1 MVESVVTKDP
11 VIYTMPERF
20 FVAPRKG
27 LSNMAVFFIA
37 IGILFI
43 LVVGGSA
50 WYFIQSARQPI
61 VVETPVAPIEISQPP
76 ISGSPS
82 EVPQPPGGA
91 PITEE
96 APAAPTETTLTTP
109 VALPEV
115 LPEII
120 PDLSQ
125 DVDADGLTAA
135 EEQLLSTN
143 QNQPDTDA
151 DGYLDGHEALN
162 LYNPAGV
169 APQKLEDTSLVLRYT
184 NANFGYEILY
194 PTKWQKEE
202 VDVTGRETRFKGEGT
217 ELISVTVVDNSGQLP
232 LNEWYKKEVPA
243 GEVSALKQIA
253 SKSGADGL
261 LSPDGLVAYF
271 ARKDRVYIL
280 TYHLGE
286 ATTKSFSRIFE
297 MMMNS
302 FIVH

>member
-1 MVESVVTKDP
+1 MMPEAMTKET

-20 FVAPRKG
+20 FVAPKKG
-27 LSNMAVFFIA
+27 LSNKTIFFIA
-37 IGILFI
+37 IGVLFI

-50 WYFIQSARQPI
+50 WYFIQSARQP
-61 VVETPVAPIEISQPP
+61 VVLEAPVEPIEISKPP
-76 ISGSPS
+76 ISGVPS

-96 APAAPTETTLTTP
+96 APATPTETTLTTP
-109 VALPEV
+109 VTPPEV
-115 LPEII
+115 LPEVV

-135 EEQLLSTN
+135 EELLLSTN
-143 QNQPDTDA
+143 PNQPDTDA
-151 DGYLDGHEALN
+151 DGYLDGHEVLH
-162 LYNPAGV
+162 LYNPTGI
-169 APQKLEDTSLVLRYT
+169 APQKLEDAGLVSRYT

-194 PTKWQKEE
+194 PAKWQKEE
-202 VDVTGRETRFKGEGT
+202 VDATGREARFKGEGT
-217 ELISVTVVDNSGQLP
+217 ELISVTVADNSGQLP

-243 GEVSALKQIA
+243 GEVSALKQIV

-271 ARKDRVYIL
+271 ARKNYIYVL

-297 MMMNS
+297 MMTNS